1 MIKAHAWSVRESQ
14 NWSHDT
20 LPTRR
25 QRAEPR
31 ASRRSALILLLL
43 AGVGCG
49 DQGSSVEPPAA
60 GARSTSVTA
69 ATGSPTA
76 LALSQPPQGLEAAIN
91 FENHSVAG
99 RFNRLRF
106 EARLVGQGQAVATFE
121 RVAGMTLVSTV
132 DGPRQATLQWRGTTV
147 DGFGP
152 LSDDESQSIAHF
164 ADRLKVDELARIPL
178 DLACLPGTAELDP
191 AVGAALLLP
200 WQVLLKYQPEGEI
213 PTPREAAAS
222 SQCQYLFS
230 PLDAVDMGRVPSPSV
245 VALST
250 EQPVPAAVGYF
261 PFDREGIPDTPAA
274 EGKDPS

>member
-1 MIKAHAWSVRESQ
+1 MIKAHAWSVRRSR

-20 LPTRR
+20 SPMRR
-25 QRAEPR
+25 QRAKPR

-49 DQGSSVEPPAA
+49 DQGSVEPPAA
-60 GARSTSVTA
+60 GARSTAATA

-76 LALSQPPQGLEAAIN
+76 LTPSQPPQGLEAAIN
-91 FENHSVAG
+91 VEDHSVAG

-106 EARLVGQGQAVATFE
+106 EARLDGQGQAVATFE

-132 DGPRQATLQWRGTTV
+132 DGPRQATLQWRSTTV

-152 LSDDESQSIAHF
+152 LSDDESEAVAHF
-164 ADRLKVDELARIPL
+164 ADRLKADELARIPL
-178 DLACLPGTAELDP
+178 DLACRPGAAELDP

-213 PTPREAAAS
+213 PTPREAATS

>member
-1 MIKAHAWSVRESQ
+1 MMKGPAGSGWRLGRGFRWGVLPIAW
-14 NWSHDT
+14 
-20 LPTRR
+20 
-25 QRAEPR
+25 
-31 ASRRSALILLLL
+31 LLT
-43 AGVGCG
+43 AGCG
-49 DQGSSVEPPAA
+49 GDHGADARTPAA
-60 GARSTSVTA
+60 ELTKNQTGTA
-69 ATGSPTA
+69 PRVPA
-76 LALSQPPQGLEAAIN
+76 LPPEGLQAAIDI
-91 FENHSVAG
+91 EDQSVSG
-99 RFNRLRF
+99 RFRSLRF
-106 EARLVGQGQAVATFE
+106 EARSVGKGQATASFE
-121 RVAGMTLVSTV
+121 RVSGMTLVATIE
-132 DGPRQATLQWRGTTV
+132 GPKRGTLEWRGASL

-152 LSDDESQSIAHF
+152 ATTEELEVMAHY
-164 ADRLKVDELARIPL
+164 ADRLKADELALIPL
-178 DLACLPGTAELDP
+178 DLACLPGADELDP

>member
-1 MIKAHAWSVRESQ
+1 MNQ
-14 NWSHDT
+14 
-20 LPTRR
+20 
-25 QRAEPR
+25 
-31 ASRRSALILLLL
+31 
-43 AGVGCG
+43 AGVPPG
-49 DQGSSVEPPAA
+49 DRVLPPEGLRAVINVEDQSV
-60 GARSTSVTA
+60 S
-69 ATGSPTA
+69 
-76 LALSQPPQGLEAAIN
+76 
-91 FENHSVAG
+91 G
-99 RFNRLRF
+99 RFRSLRF
-106 EARLVGQGQAVATFE
+106 EARLTGEERASATFE
-121 RVAGMTLVSTV
+121 RIEGMTLVATI
-132 DGPRQATLQWRGTTV
+132 DGPKTGTLEWRGASL

-152 LSDDESQSIAHF
+152 ATDDELEVMAHY
-164 ADRLKVDELARIPL
+164 ADRLKADELALIPL
-178 DLACLPGTAELDP
+178 DLACLPGADELDP